1 MQEFEPPAEVM
12 AFLADIGAGST
23 PHHAGRTLARHLVAT
38 YTILR
43 CWQQNE
49 PVAIAGLCHS
59 LYGTDAFNTACLGPQ
74 DRDTVKNVI
83 GEEAEHL
90 AFLFGAMRREAFLAA
105 PGCGHIENR
114 FTNGRDRVSPT
125 DCSAL
130 CHILLA
136 NELDL
141 VIAKKGPGKP
151 GKVAK
156 KVGPVFESV
165 KPWLSREAVSYF
177 DSLTH
182 IAGG

>member
-1 MQEFEPPAEVM
+1 M
-12 AFLADIGAGST
+12 AG
-23 PHHAGRTLARHLVAT
+23 T
-38 YTILR
+38 YAILR
-43 CWQQNE
+43 CWQQPK

-59 LYGTDAFNTACLGPQ
+59 LYGTDAFDTACLGPQ
-74 DRDTVKNVI
+74 DRDRVKIVI
-83 GEEAEHL
+83 GEEAEQL

-114 FTNGRDRVSPT
+114 FTNGRDRVSPA
-125 DCSAL
+125 DSSAL

-177 DSLTH
+177 DEFDQYRRRLGARLQIEIFRQYS
-182 IAGG
+182 